1 MSRANQ
7 ITKQDAAEAS
17 SAGSEATIIS
27 NNGTVAAFSN
37 GDRYPRTFLPTLF
50 QNINRN
56 MLSEDQFKQVFAVDS
71 TLAEA
76 KERLKNP
83 PSPDE
88 TPKQPL
94 RMSTN
99 SVGATDLMEKVKERG
114 GISEQPSPKLSE
126 AS

>member
-1 MSRANQ
+1 M
-7 ITKQDAAEAS
+7 
-17 SAGSEATIIS
+17 SEATIIS
-27 NNGTVAAFSN
+27 NNGTVAVFSN
-37 GDRYPRTFLPTLF
+37 GDRYSRTFLPTLLH
-50 QNINRN
+50 NINRN

-99 SVGATDLMEKVKERG
+99 SVGVTDLMEKVKERG
-114 GISEQPSPKLSE
+114 GTNQ
-126 AS
+126 